1 MKSALSASLKGNNW
15 KRKCVQSLYHKRC
28 IRTALLTIPDCTQDN
43 LGETKHLPILVDVL
57 NERIDKTTNVEYD
70 YVEDNE
76 VDTSAEHTGG
86 DYTSF
91 DL

>member
-1 MKSALSASLKGNNW
+1 M
-15 KRKCVQSLYHKRC
+15 
-28 IRTALLTIPDCTQDN
+28 
-43 LGETKHLPILVDVL
+43 GETKHLPILVDVL
-57 NERIDKTTNVEYD
+57 NERIDKTTDVEYD